1 LKMPKYEK
9 HEYLSS
15 KLCFGSL
22 QDNYLYARANKPA
35 PAQILRHGETNCHEP
50 GVNVSGSWH

>member
-1 LKMPKYEK
+1 MPKYEK